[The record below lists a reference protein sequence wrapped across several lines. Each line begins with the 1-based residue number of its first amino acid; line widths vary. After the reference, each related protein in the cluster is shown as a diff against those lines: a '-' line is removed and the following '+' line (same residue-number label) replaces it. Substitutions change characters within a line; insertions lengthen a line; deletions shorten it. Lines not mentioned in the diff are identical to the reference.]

1 MAFLLF
7 GDQHSHAA
15 YILQRLLALARAPAA
30 EQQNSDLLRQYAQT
44 NLHNWR
50 GYLVEALCII
60 NARQAL
66 RKLGLVWTELRLLYL
81 PQVQE
86 ITLHVHPLIKALY
99 VVCEQL
105 SVVQSGRLVQDI
117 NDKLAARQAAA
128 GAVLDEPLRYFDYA
142 YLEIFMLDWLTRRH
156 LRLGDINAVGSDLQ
170 LLIEYLKFNDF
181 HALARL
187 LIQTY
192 NSNATATTTSEQ
204 TTELPRPKFEADD
217 TGVETAPPA
226 QSNRSVARPNGCL
239 DELHVRRQHAGI
251 LLIISQYT
259 FHQDVSDDLKVSWL
273 YKLFSLINHF

>member
-15 YILQRLLALARAPAA
+15 YILQRLLALARAPAT
-30 EQQNSDLLRQYAQT
+30 EQQHSDLLRQYAQT
-44 NLHNWR
+44 NPQFWR

-66 RKLGLVWTELRLLYL
+66 RKLGLVWTELRLHYL

-86 ITLHVHPLIKALY
+86 ITLHVHPLLKALY
-99 VVCEQL
+99 LVCEQL
-105 SVVQSGRLVQDI
+105 SVAQSGRLVLDI

-128 GAVLDEPLRYFDYA
+128 GAVLDEPLRFFDYA

-192 NSNATATTTSEQ
+192 NSNATATTITTTVGQ
-204 TTELPRPKFEADD
+204 TTELPPLPPSKFEQDD
-217 TGVETAPPA
+217 AGAAASPSA
-226 QSNRSVARPNGCL
+226 QSNRSVGRTNGCL
-239 DELHVRRQHAGI
+239 DELHVRRQHAGF
-251 LLIISQYT
+251 LLIINQFT
-259 FHQDVSDDLKVSWL
+259 FHQDVSDDLKVSW
-273 YKLFSLINHF
+273 FN